1 MRILIVNPNTTASMT
16 EKIGAAARSV
26 ANPETEI
33 VAVNPSMGP
42 VSIEGYYD
50 EAFSLPGLLDE
61 IAKGMKQGCDGFIIA
76 CFDDTGLNAA
86 RALAKEP
93 VIGICEAAM
102 HTASFVGER
111 MSVITTLKRSVPVIE
126 DLARRYGVAERC
138 RVRAADVPVLAL
150 EDPRSDAQQ
159 RVREQIRLAV
169 HDDNTDAIILG
180 CAGMADL
187 ATALSDEFKLP
198 VIEGVAA
205 ATKLM
210 EALIGLG
217 LKTSK
222 TGGYATPLKKQYLGE
237 LARFAPDG
245 DEKP

>member
-26 ANPETEI
+26 ANPGTEV
-33 VAVNPSMGP
+33 VAVNPGMGP

-50 EAFSLPGLLDE
+50 EAFSLPGLLEE
-61 IAKGMKQGCDGFIIA
+61 ISKGLKQGFDGFVIA

-102 HTASFVGER
+102 HTASLVGER

-150 EDPRSDAQQ
+150 EEPQSDAKE
-159 RVREQIRLAV
+159 RIREQIRLAV
-169 HDDNTDAIILG
+169 GDDGADTIILG

-187 ATALSDEFKLP
+187 ANALSDEFQLP

-205 ATKLM
+205 ATKVM
-210 EALIGLG
+210 ESLIGLG
-217 LKTSK
+217 LKTGK
-222 TGGYATPLKKQYLGE
+222 TGGYATPLKKPYSGE
-237 LARFAPDG
+237 LARFGPGG